1 MPELP
6 EVETVCRGL
15 AHSLTGR
22 RIVEVLVRRHD
33 LRLPIPQDFAARLGG
48 RTVERVDRR
57 AKYMLWHLEGGT
69 VVIGHLG
76 MSGTVRVQPST
87 ARELTADPVGTHDH
101 VLLRMDDGAR
111 VVWSDPRRFGLLV
124 LSTEATLAA
133 HPVLKDLGPEPLGAT
148 FTPRELLGALSR
160 KQVPLKAALLD
171 QKVVAG
177 LGNIY
182 VSEALFRAGLS
193 PKRLASTLTR
203 PRATRLHAAIQ
214 AVLQE
219 AIESGG
225 STLRDYVRSDGEAGG
240 FQHRFRVYDRADQP
254 CPRPGCRGTIVR
266 TVQAG
271 RSTYACTRC
280 QR

>member
-15 AHSLTGR
+15 ATHLVGR
-22 RIVEVLVRRHD
+22 RILEVLVRRHD
-33 LRLPIPQDFAARLGG
+33 LRQPIPQDLAARLSG
-48 RTVERVDRR
+48 RAVERIGRR
-57 AKYMLWHLEGGT
+57 AKYMLWHLHDGT

-76 MSGTVRVQPST
+76 MSGVVRVQP
-87 ARELTADPVGTHDH
+87 ADGPEAPVGTHDH
-101 VLLRMDDGAR
+101 VLLRLDDGAR

-124 LSTEATLAA
+124 LSTEATLAQ
-133 HPVLKDLGPEPLGAT
+133 HPLVKDLGPEPLQPE
-148 FTPRELLGALSR
+148 FSPKQLLAALSR

-171 QKVVAG
+171 QKLVAG

-193 PKRLASTLTR
+193 PERIASTLDR
-203 PRATRLHAAIQ
+203 PRAARLHAAIQ
-214 AVLQE
+214 AVLTE

-225 STLRDYVRSDGEAGG
+225 STLRDYVRVSGESGG
-240 FQHRFRVYDRADQP
+240 FQHRFHVYDRADQP
-254 CPRPGCRGTIVR
+254 CPRPGCRGTIRR

-271 RSTYACTRC
+271 RSTYACSRC

>member
-15 AHSLTGR
+15 AAHLVGR
-22 RIVEVLVRRHD
+22 RILEVVVRRHD
-33 LRLPIPQDFAARLGG
+33 LRMPIPQDFAARLSG
-48 RTVERVDRR
+48 RTVERIGRR
-57 AKYMLWHLEGGT
+57 AKYMLWHLHDGT

-76 MSGTVRVQPST
+76 MSGSVRVQP
-87 ARELTADPVGTHDH
+87 AAEPGAPVATHDH
-101 VLLRMDDGAR
+101 VLLRLDDGAR
-111 VVWSDPRRFGLLV
+111 VVWSDPRRFGLLL
-124 LSTEATLAA
+124 LSTAATLAQ
-133 HPVLKDLGPEPLGAT
+133 HPLVKDLGPEPLEAT
-148 FTPRELLGALSR
+148 FTPKQLLTAMAR

-171 QKVVAG
+171 QKLVAG

-193 PKRLASTLTR
+193 PERIASTLDR
-203 PRATRLHAAIQ
+203 PRAARLHAAIQ
-214 AVLQE
+214 AVLSE

-225 STLRDYVRSDGEAGG
+225 STLRDYVRVGGEAGG
-240 FQHRFRVYDRADQP
+240 FQHRFHVYDRADQP
-254 CPRPGCRGTIVR
+254 CPRPGCRGTIRR

-271 RSTYACTRC
+271 RSTYACSRC